1 MLGFLLTIVNAL
13 HTLIQSI
20 QIAYEYIVKYIPI
33 ILSWL
38 IMVIMSI
45 KQNIPEALA
54 LVAALCVA
62 VMFARLVFN
71 MIRGSG
77 A

>member
-13 HTLIQSI
+13 HTLVESI
-20 QIAYEYIVKYIPI
+20 QIFYEYIVKYIPI

-38 IMVIMSI
+38 IMVIGSVRT
-45 KQNIPEALA
+45 NIPEPLA
-54 LVAALCVA
+54 VVATLCIT
-62 VMFARLVFN
+62 VMFARLVYN